1 LLEDD
6 GEYPPAFHEYLEGNR
21 LYRRLIRYSTES
33 QRRYLE
39 ELRRGFGPEFMRR
52 STGDPSELPVF
63 IVGMPRS
70 GTSLVEQVLAGHGA
84 VHGGGE
90 LTLLSDAWRRHLGP
104 RFAVDF
110 AAGVAAMPDAE
121 LRAVAGEYLAGLRAL
136 APRASRVT
144 DKMPSNFMQLGLIHA
159 LFPGARI
166 VHCRRDPVDTCVSC
180 FTNLFRNGQLFSY
193 DLKELGEF
201 YRLYAEQM
209 EYWRGVLPAGTML
222 ELDYEEL
229 VQDLESGARRLVA
242 HCGLAWDPACL
253 DFHTAERAVQT
264 ASAWQ
269 VRQPVYRSSVQR
281 GRRYAD
287 ELGPLLEALG
297 SLA

>member
-1 LLEDD
+1 
-6 GEYPPAFHEYLEGNR
+6 
-21 LYRRLIRYSTES
+21 
-33 QRRYLE
+33 
-39 ELRRGFGPEFMRR
+39 
-52 STGDPSELPVF
+52 
-63 IVGMPRS
+63 
-70 GTSLVEQVLAGHGA
+70 
-84 VHGGGE
+84 
-90 LTLLSDAWRRHLGP
+90 
-104 RFAVDF
+104 VDF